1 MRNGR
6 RGGVGGARLCALAE
20 LRDGETRLFA
30 TAAARGPDFFVVR
43 RGAEAVGYV
52 NDCPHANLPLDLV
65 PGRFLDPARARI
77 LCTNHGA
84 LFDIDTGVCVRG
96 PCFGKRLVRAPLSV
110 HGGDIRLA
118 AETAGPWSLRL
129 RE

>member
-1 MRNGR
+1 MRDGR
-6 RGGVGGARLCALAE
+6 RGGVGGARLCALAD
-20 LRDGETRLFA
+20 LRDGEARLFT
-30 TAAARGPDFFVVR
+30 TAAARGPDFFIVR
-43 RGAEAVGYV
+43 RGAGAVGYV

-65 PGRFLDPARARI
+65 PGRFLDTARARI

-96 PCFGKRLVRAPLSV
+96 PCFGKRLVPAPLSV
-110 HGGDIRLA
+110 HGGEIRLA